1 MPCLLAIKYIM
12 IKLIA
17 LGMNGV
23 SDSKFAV
30 HCFRAGITPTFSV
43 FMSRCDM
50 DKIDAELKYYNDCI
64 GNCDSLIVSGTY
76 IEIVMMMKAGLIS
89 KYKIEHI
96 EFITETQE
104 PVGYEFMD
112 KLKQYGFIVY
122 SKTQDTKQYERL
134 YNLPSYVI
142 LKGPDGAGAVSD
154 TSLSELIDFYS
165 PKLPFIVS
173 GGISTPEQ
181 VSYYMGLGASAIGIG
196 TLFAFSK
203 ESGLDQKIKDKMC
216 QESSKNLYKFTR
228 RDNMGLNSILFSDVV
243 YPEFTNKFFSE
254 GDISNRSPSLYTG
267 IQSKGKDGHIFAGV
281 GIDNITE
288 VLSLTEIAKRLRNE

>member
-1 MPCLLAIKYIM
+1 
-12 IKLIA
+12 
-17 LGMNGV
+17 MNGV
-23 SDSKFAV
+23 SDAKFAV

-43 FMSRCDM
+43 FMSGDNM
-50 DKIDAELKYYNDCI
+50 DKIGAELKYYNDRI

-76 IEIVMMMKAGLIS
+76 IEIAMMIKSGLIS

-96 EFITETQE
+96 EFIPETQDQ
-104 PVGYEFMD
+104 VGYELMD

-122 SKTQDTKQYERL
+122 YKTQNTTQYERL

-142 LKGPDGAGAVSD
+142 LKGSDGAGAVSD
-154 TSLSELIDFYS
+154 TSLSKLIDFYS
-165 PKLPFIVS
+165 HKVPFIVS
-173 GGISTPEQ
+173 GGISTSEQ

-203 ESGLDQKIKDKMC
+203 ESGLDQNIKEKMC
-216 QESSKNLYKFTR
+216 QESSKNLYKFDR
-228 RDNMGLNSILFSDVV
+228 GNNMKLNSIRFSDVV
-243 YPEFTNKFFSE
+243 YPNFTNKFFSK
-254 GDISNRSPSLYTG
+254 GDVLNRSPSLYTG

-288 VLSLTEIAKRLRNE
+288 ILSLTEIAKRLRNE

>member
-1 MPCLLAIKYIM
+1 M

-43 FMSRCDM
+43 FMSRRDM
-50 DKIDAELKYYNDCI
+50 DKIDDELKYYNDCI

-76 IEIVMMMKAGLIS
+76 IEIVMMIKAGLIS

-96 EFITETQE
+96 EFITET
-104 PVGYEFMD
+104 PDPAGYELMD

-122 SKTQDTKQYERL
+122 SKTQDTTQSERL

-173 GGISTPEQ
+173 GGISTSEQ
-181 VSYYMGLGASAIGIG
+181 VSYYIGLGASAIGIG

-203 ESGLDQKIKDKMC
+203 ESGLDQSIKEKMC
-216 QESSKNLYKFTR
+216 RESSKNLYKFDR
-228 RDNMGLNSILFSDVV
+228 GDNMKLNSIRFSDIV
-243 YPEFTNKFFSE
+243 YPNLTDKFVSN
-254 GDISNRSPSLYTG
+254 DDMINRSPSLYTG
-267 IQSKGKDGHIFAGV
+267 IQSKGKDGHIYAGM

-288 VLSLTEIAKRLRNE
+288 ILSLSEIARRLRNE

>member
-1 MPCLLAIKYIM
+1 
-12 IKLIA
+12 
-17 LGMNGV
+17 MNGV

-43 FMSRCDM
+43 FMSRRDM

-76 IEIVMMMKAGLIS
+76 IEIVMMIKAGLIS

-96 EFITETQE
+96 EYILETGAPQE
-104 PVGYEFMD
+104 YELMS
-112 KLKQYGFIVY
+112 KLKKYGFIVY
-122 SKTQDTKQYERL
+122 YKTQFNNL

-165 PKLPFIVS
+165 HKVPFIVS

-216 QESSKNLYKFTR
+216 RESSKNLYKFDR
-228 RDNMGLNSILFSDVV
+228 GDNMKLNSIRFSDIV
-243 YPEFTNKFFSE
+243 YPNLTDKFVFTD
-254 GDISNRSPSLYTG
+254 DILNRNASLSTG

-288 VLSLTEIAKRLRNE
+288 ILSLTEIAKRLRNE